1 MRLITIRNADGVTL
15 QLNDREFIGR
25 FALIDADGL
34 YAVDGNIASSE
45 NSMTDGS
52 TYLGT
57 TQRARNIVLTLRDKP
72 DADHEGARRL
82 LYNIFALK
90 KRGTLTYQENGEA
103 RQIGF
108 YAEKVESDG
117 QPQSRT
123 YTISLLCPDPFFE
136 DAADIRAESEATSGA
151 FEWIHEFQAA
161 GEEFGTLEAGAI
173 AIVNQ
178 SAGDNIGFTAVIRA
192 NGAVLNPFLTHEEQ
206 DEILQVG
213 EGESGSSTAFSMEA
227 NDVLTITTHPGNM
240 RCYVTRD
247 ATGLTTEVTNLM
259 TFESEFLRIR
269 FGVNTISY
277 GADAG
282 AEAMVVTLYYRNK
295 YPAV

>member
-1 MRLITIRNADGVTL
+1 MRLITIKNADGVTL

-34 YAVDGNIASSE
+34 YAVDGNVTATE

-57 TQRARNIVLTLRDKP
+57 TQRARNVVLTLRDRP
-72 DADHEGARRL
+72 GADHEGARRV
-82 LYNIFALK
+82 LYNVFALK
-90 KRGTLTYQENGEA
+90 KLGTLTYQENGAA

-108 YAEKVESDG
+108 YAEKITSDG

-123 YTISLLCPDPFFE
+123 YTISLICPDPMFE
-136 DAADIRAESEATSGA
+136 DTADIRADSEVTNGL
-151 FEWIHEFQAA
+151 FEWIHEFDAA
-161 GEEFGTLEAGAI
+161 GEEFGTLEAGEI
-173 AIVNQ
+173 EIVNQ

-192 NGAVLNPFLTHEEQ
+192 GGAVLNPYITHAETG
-206 DEILQVG
+206 EIMQIGDG
-213 EGESGSSTAFSMEA
+213 EAGTATALELAA

-240 RCYVTRD
+240 RAFVTRD
-247 ATGLTTEVTNLM
+247 ATGLSEEVTSLM

-269 FGVNTISY
+269 FGVNTFSY
-277 GADAG
+277 GADSG
-282 AEAMVVTLYYRNK
+282 AEGMNVTLYYRNK